1 MTKRPFL
8 FDTHFPGDNVLDV
21 APAAPEP
28 AFQTGGFTEEDL
40 AAVRDR
46 AYRQGMDLGERD
58 GFERGQQAAQQSAQ
72 AQHAQALTSIDASL
86 RTALAGLSAFHRRLE
101 HDAVRVVTAL
111 VARLAPPLLDAAA
124 DAELDLLVRDIL
136 RAAIGRP
143 RLEIR
148 LAPASLEPIRAEI
161 ETMAA
166 ESGFRGDVHLVAD
179 AALPAGGAIAD
190 WGTGGAEHDPRAL
203 ERALGDAIAIAIS
216 RLTLGSRSSR

>member
-1 MTKRPFL
+1 MRPFL
-8 FDTHFPGDNVLDV
+8 FDTHFPGDSSANTATV
-21 APAAPEP
+21 APDPVL
-28 AFQTGGFTEEDL
+28 QTGGFTEEDL

-46 AYRQGMDLGERD
+46 AYKQGMELGERD
-58 GFERGQQAAQQSAQ
+58 GFERGQQAARQSLEAQ
-72 AQHAQALTSIDASL
+72 RS
-86 RTALAGLSAFHRRLE
+86 TALSAIDSAIRAAMADLTGFHRRLE

-148 LAPASLEPIRAEI
+148 LAPSALDRIDTEI
-161 ETMAA
+161 DTIAA
-166 ESGFRGDVHLVAD
+166 ESGFKGDVHLTAD
-179 AALPAGGAIAD
+179 ATLSPGAAMAD

-216 RLTLGSRSSR
+216 RLTVGTRASR

>member
-1 MTKRPFL
+1 MRPFL
-8 FDTHFPGDNVLDV
+8 FDTHFPGDSGAD
-21 APAAPEP
+21 AGSITPEP
-28 AFQTGGFTEEDL
+28 VLQTGGFTEEDL

-46 AYRQGMDLGERD
+46 AYKQGMELGERD
-58 GFERGQQAAQQSAQ
+58 GFERGQQAARQSLDAQ
-72 AQHAQALTSIDASL
+72 RT
-86 RTALAGLSAFHRRLE
+86 TALAAIDAAIRETMADVTGFHRRLE

-148 LAPASLEPIRAEI
+148 LAPTALDRIRTEI
-161 ETMAA
+161 ETIAA
-166 ESGFRGDVHLVAD
+166 EAGFKGDVHLAAD
-179 AALPAGGAIAD
+179 AALPPGAAIAN
-190 WGTGGAEHDPRAL
+190 WGTGGAEQDPRAL

-216 RLTLGSRSSR
+216 RLTVGTRASR